1 MIPNELIILSSKAKI
16 LHSFAK
22 KKLII
27 SKIGIQ
33 LNNNETSSQFL
44 VPKPTVLNADE
55 WKDLENEF
63 GKEKLEFFFT
73 PVSQLNG
80 LFNMSMDEAMDISEK
95 RQIEKEK
102 ILKND

>member
-1 MIPNELIILSSKAKI
+1 MENIIEINKRIILILIPSELIILSSKAKI

-55 WKDLENEF
+55 VVEF
-63 GKEKLEFFFT
+63 AWFKYCIELSI
-73 PVSQLNG
+73 PV
-80 LFNMSMDEAMDISEK
+80 K
-95 RQIEKEK
+95 K
-102 ILKND
+102 